1 MIIKEKKGMTKQLTN
16 LEMFNYISNISQEL
30 MQKVTGKVAYA
41 LAYNLRKMQNELK
54 EYMDFRNELI
64 TKYSK
69 ELEDGR
75 FGIDIKSVE
84 YQEFIKELAQYDNI
98 IHVIELILIDPED
111 IYSTELNAD
120 DIFTIN
126 FMIGDV

>member
-1 MIIKEKKGMTKQLTN
+1 MTKQLTN

-64 TKYSK
+64 NKYSK
-69 ELEDGR
+69 ELEDGK
-75 FGIDIKSVE
+75 FGIDMKSKD
-84 YQEFIKELAQYDNI
+84 YIEFSKELKQYDNI
-98 IHVIELILIDPED
+98 VHVIELISIVPED

>member
-1 MIIKEKKGMTKQLTN
+1 MTKQLTN

-98 IHVIELILIDPED
+98 VHVIELILIAPED